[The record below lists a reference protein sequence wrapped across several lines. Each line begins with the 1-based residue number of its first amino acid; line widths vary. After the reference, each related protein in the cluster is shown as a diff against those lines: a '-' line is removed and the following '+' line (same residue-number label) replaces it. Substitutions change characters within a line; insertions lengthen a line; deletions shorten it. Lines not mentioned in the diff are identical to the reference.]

1 MNIPI
6 RITIDELK
14 RRMESGEDFTIIDVR
29 KSEVW
34 AESDTMIPQ
43 SIRVPLDDLE
53 KNLGRIPNSG
63 IIVSDSAQASGF
75 RTSMI
80 VKSSPDSILLFSL
93 SMVIRNEVFIVSSP
107 EPPHDRCRN
116 LIGWSGRRFRPEF
129 CSTPTQD
136 VRGLTTAI
144 FVSYRHPSLI
154 SEHQKIQTKTTPR
167 PESFTLQNRRRE
179 P

>member
-53 KNLGRIPNSG
+53 KNLARIPKN
-63 IIVSDSAQASGF
+63 
-75 RTSMI
+75 
-80 VKSSPDSILLFSL
+80 
-93 SMVIRNEVFIVSSP
+93 
-107 EPPHDRCRN
+107 
-116 LIGWSGRRFRPEF
+116 RPAVAY
-129 CSTPTQD
+129 CT
-136 VRGLTTAI
+136 
-144 FVSYRHPSLI
+144 
-154 SEHQKIQTKTTPR
+154 
-167 PESFTLQNRRRE
+167 
-179 P
+179 